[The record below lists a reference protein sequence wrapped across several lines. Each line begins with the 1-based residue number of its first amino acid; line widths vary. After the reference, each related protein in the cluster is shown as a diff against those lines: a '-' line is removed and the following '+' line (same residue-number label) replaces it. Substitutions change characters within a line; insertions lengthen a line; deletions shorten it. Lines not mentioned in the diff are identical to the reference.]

1 MSTILTIISIAVFS
15 LAMGHIVSKEQQQL
29 SEESIFLN
37 NLREKNLKKLREM
50 K

>member
-15 LAMGHIVSKEQQQL
+15 LAMGFVVSKEVEQL
-29 SEESIFLN
+29 RQKEESIFLN
-37 NLREKNLKKLREM
+37 KLREM

>member
-15 LAMGHIVSKEQQQL
+15 LAMGFVVSKEVEQL
-29 SEESIFLN
+29 RRQEESIFLN
-37 NLREKNLKKLREM
+37 KLREM